1 MLIWM
6 HPFLKLFTSNILT
19 FKSQLHSSPWLWS
32 MFLPVAENGSLCPQ
46 QESWVMRFGNH
57 LLHIPSLKNLSPAQC
72 LQTVVLCMLFNC
84 YGCLWSSG
92 LPWLLRWWRIHLQ
105 CRRPGSILGGLGGG
119 EIPWRREW
127 LPTPIFL
134 PGESHR
140 QRSLAGYSL
149 WSCKESDLAKWLTL
163 SLHFMSS

>member
-119 EIPWRREW
+119 GRS
-127 LPTPIFL
+127 
-134 PGESHR
+134 PGEGNGYPLQYSCLGNPIDR
-140 QRSLAGYSL
+140 EAWLAIVYGV
-149 WSCKESDLAKWLTL
+149 AKNRTWLND
-163 SLHFMSS
+163 